1 MAEHIEREKAIKI
14 INENLGNAAIM
25 AAMDGHPEEYFDGW
39 ADATSSAITGVES
52 LPAADVRS
60 ERHGRWLYC
69 GDGYECSECGG
80 DSRVS
85 SHPFCWRCGAKMD
98 GKDGDTGEE

>member
-1 MAEHIEREKAIKI
+1 MAECIERKKVYADISRLLVVDDIEPKYQDAWETAIIEAMSIVEKA
-14 INENLGNAAIM
+14 
-25 AAMDGHPEEYFDGW
+25 
-39 ADATSSAITGVES
+39 
-52 LPAADVRS
+52 PAADIRP

>member
-1 MAEHIEREKAIKI
+1 MAEYIERTKAITKVKRRKFSGK
-14 INENLGNAAIM
+14 NLAGHELSFN
-25 AAMDGHPEEYFDGW
+25 DGISE
-39 ADATSSAITGVES
+39 TVTVLES
-52 LPAADVRS
+52 IPAADVRP

-85 SHPFCWRCGAKMD
+85 SHPFCWRCSAKMD
-98 GKDGDTGEE
+98 GKDVRK